1 MAASFDATPRV
12 EAHDHLTVR
21 IAWSIRSSMRHQNLA
36 AAEPG
41 FLRIGFLRIDVGHP
55 MARRSVALICPAGAC
70 RIGVAFDAERVQPR
84 VAVSSIGLEFAGEGY
99 AGVFRN
105 VPQRR

>member
-12 EAHDHLTVR
+12 EAHDHLIVR

-41 FLRIGFLRIDVGHP
+41 FLRIDVGRP
-55 MARRSVALICPAGAC
+55 MARRSVALICPVGAC
-70 RIGVAFDAERVQPR
+70 RIGVAFDAEQVRPR
-84 VAVSSIGLEFAGEGY
+84 VAVSSIGLEFAGDGY
-99 AGVFRN
+99 AGAFRN